1 MAEWDV
7 CFRFP
12 CLSLNVDE
20 EIHVLECIILFFSQK
35 ENTLA
40 TPSLPICTTGK
51 HNLYVKDKNV
61 YQSANVCLF
70 NGWS

>member
-20 EIHVLECIILFFSQK
+20 EIHVLECIILFFPRKKTHWPRPLSLSAPPV
-35 ENTLA
+35 NT
-40 TPSLPICTTGK
+40 T
-51 HNLYVKDKNV
+51 
-61 YQSANVCLF
+61 F
-70 NGWS
+70 M